1 MIKLIITIILT
12 LTSFFANAQLKG
24 SGKTV
29 TKTYNFQNF
38 NKVNFDDLDGKL
50 EIEVG
55 KPYSISV
62 TIDDNLLPLFI
73 LEENNSKSELKVFFK
88 NNANNKK
95 YIEDTHLKITILMPK
110 LTEIKHTGN
119 SSLIIS
125 NLSEMNFKLEN
136 SGNGTTTVIGK
147 VETLKVVNSGN
158 GNTKAKE
165 LFVKNAAIKCAGNG
179 NVYLNV
185 SDELTAK
192 ATGNC
197 TVFNFGKAKFDLQS
211 SKSGNANL
219 VYKF

>member
-1 MIKLIITIILT
+1 
-12 LTSFFANAQLKG
+12 
-24 SGKTV
+24 
-29 TKTYNFQNF
+29 
-38 NKVNFDDLDGKL
+38 
-50 EIEVG
+50 
-55 KPYSISV
+55 
-62 TIDDNLLPLFI
+62 
-73 LEENNSKSELKVFFK
+73 
-88 NNANNKK
+88 
-95 YIEDTHLKITILMPK
+95 MPK
-110 LTEIKHTGN
+110 LIEIKHTGN

-165 LFVKNAAIKCAGNG
+165 LFVKNAEIKCAGNG